1 MSIYISWH
9 PHQQLLSE
17 STLKWVWTGFSFYEK
32 QWESTNE
39 AEHLFLML
47 IVVQL
52 PSCAWICVTTCS
64 ATCKSSLF
72 FTIPQNLLKL
82 ISIELVMPPN
92 HLILSHPLSPFS
104 FNLSQ
109 HQDLFQLVN
118 SSHQV
123 VKALEFLLQHQS
135 FQWIARAD
143 FFFFFFFFRIDWFDL
158 LVVQETLKSLL
169 QYHSSKPSVLWLSAF
184 FMATLTSIHD
194 HWKKTNKQTNKNID
208 LTIQIFVSKVM
219 FLLFIMPSRFVITFS
234 SRIKYLLYCGCSQC
248 P

>member
-143 FFFFFFFFRIDWFDL
+143 FFFFFFLGLTGLI
-158 LVVQETLKSLL
+158 SL
-169 QYHSSKPSVLWLSAF
+169 SSKRLSRVFFSTTVQNHQFFGFQPSLWQLSHPY
-184 FMATLTSIHD
+184 MTTG
-194 HWKKTNKQTNKNID
+194 KKQTNKQKHRFDYTD
-208 LTIQIFVSKVM
+208 LCQQSDVS
-219 FLLFIMPSRFVITFS
+219 TF
-234 SRIKYLLYCGCSQC
+234 YYAV
-248 P
+248 

>member
-17 STLKWVWTGFSFYEK
+17 STLKWVWTGFSFGEK

-52 PSCAWICVTTCS
+52 PSCAWIFVTTCS

-92 HLILSHPLSPFS
+92 HLILCHPLSPFS

-109 HQDLFQLVN
+109 HQGLFQLVN

-143 FFFFFFFFRIDWFDL
+143 FFFFFFYGW
-158 LVVQETLKSLL
+158 LVWSPCSPRDSQESSSAPQFKTISSLAFSLL
-169 QYHSSKPSVLWLSAF
+169 YGNSHIHSWL
-184 FMATLTSIHD
+184 LE
-194 HWKKTNKQTNKNID
+194 KTNKQTKTEIW
-208 LTIQIFVSKVM
+208 LYRSLSAKWCFY
-219 FLLFIMPSRFVITFS
+219 FLLCRLDLS
-234 SRIKYLLYCGCSQC
+234 
-248 P
+248 